1 MALVITVRNSSCRKV
16 MFLRLSV
23 SHSVHRGIGGGVHL
37 PRQTPPRQTPPRA
50 NTPPPPHQEDITHK
64 TATAADSTHPTGM
77 HSWLDKVTSFACH
90 LKKAKRDKPLILYE
104 GRRYSLL

>member
-1 MALVITVRNSSCRKV
+1 MALVNSSCRKV

-23 SHSVHRGIGGGVHL
+23 SHSVHREIGGGYTSLGRHPQADTSL
-37 PRQTPPRQTPPRA
+37 GKHS
-50 NTPPPPHQEDITHK
+50 PPPHQEDITHK
-64 TATAADSTHPTGM
+64 TATAADSTHPTRM

-90 LKKAKRDKPLILYE
+90 LKKAKPLILYE